1 MKRFGMYND
10 DFNNLFECYSQVNG
24 EDTTNLIMTR
34 PVEGIISEKLTYPGA
49 KFVKV
54 FTQKPGRGADLST
67 LGNIKSIDSDDGQG
81 GVIISAVDGD
91 KGVDVVMADDQCHV
105 KIFDSKGAVED
116 QFITN
121 IPVRFDED
129 QKEITIINIQEL

>member
-10 DFNNLFECYSQVNG
+10 DFSNLFECYSQVNG
-24 EDTTNLIMTR
+24 DTTPELVVPR
-34 PVEGIISEKLTYPGA
+34 PTVGIISEKLTYPGA
-49 KFVKV
+49 RFVKV

-81 GVIISAVDGD
+81 GVIISAMDGE

-105 KIFDSKGAVED
+105 KIIDSKGAVED

-121 IPVRFDED
+121 IPVRFDKE